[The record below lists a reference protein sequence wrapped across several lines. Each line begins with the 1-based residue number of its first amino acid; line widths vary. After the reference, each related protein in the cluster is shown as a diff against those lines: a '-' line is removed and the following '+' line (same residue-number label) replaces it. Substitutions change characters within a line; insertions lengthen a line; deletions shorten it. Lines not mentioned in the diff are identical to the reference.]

1 MAGISFLG
9 SYSGVDQTTIDQLM
23 AVEKMPLVQMSQ
35 KKTKYESQQ
44 NAWKDVNTRLDS
56 LMTKLK
62 DLKYSATYMS
72 KTATSSDNSVV
83 SGTANSDA
91 LNGSYQISVTT
102 LASSTRVI
110 GANVLAEGQDNS
122 TELGLTGS
130 FTIENDDAV
139 STEITI
145 EATDSLA
152 SIVDKINDSSETIGI
167 GATIIDGRIVMQD
180 QETGTRNIT
189 LTDVVGSEGTLD
201 SLELGAAS
209 TTVTGDN
216 AQFSVNGIDIVRSTN
231 VITDAV
237 EGLSLTLSKETA
249 VGEYETITVGA
260 DTSSAVEKVQAF
272 VDQYNSTLLFLQD
285 ANSVGDL
292 DATVS
297 GAGALAGDPTLQR
310 MISSLRTN
318 IGGSIS
324 GLDSSIGDLSQLGIK
339 TIDRFG
345 QLTFDSSSF
354 VSELT
359 SDPENVKNFF
369 YDTDIEDNKIGFEA
383 KMETY
388 LNSLLA
394 TGTGIVDIKEDGLE
408 RSLKDIEKQVE
419 SFNNR
424 MELREQYYIRMFT
437 RLDVAL
443 QQAEAQTSW
452 LSSQLA
458 GLSGSSQE

>member
-1 MAGISFLG
+1 MAGINFLG
-9 SYSGVDQTTIDQLM
+9 SYSGIDQSTVDQLM
-23 AVEKMPLVQMSQ
+23 AVEKMPLVQMSE

-62 DLKYSATYMS
+62 DLKYTATYMS
-72 KTATSSDNSVV
+72 KTATSSDSSVV
-83 SGTANSDA
+83 SGSAESDA

-139 STEITI
+139 SAEITI

-180 QETGTRNIT
+180 QEIGTRNIT
-189 LTDVVGSEGTLD
+189 LTDTDGLTLNN
-201 SLELGAAS
+201 LGLGAAS
-209 TTVTGDN
+209 NTVTGDN

-249 VGEYETITVGA
+249 VDEYETITVGA
-260 DTSSAVEKVQAF
+260 NTSGAVEKVQAF
-272 VDQYNSTLLFLQD
+272 VDQYNSTLSFLQD

-292 DATVS
+292 DAAVS
-297 GAGALAGDPTLQR
+297 GAGTLASDPTLQR

-339 TIDRFG
+339 TIDKFG
-345 QLTFDSSSF
+345 QLTFDSSKF

-369 YDTDIEDNKIGFEA
+369 YDTDAEDNNIGFEA

>member
-1 MAGISFLG
+1 MAGINFLG
-9 SYSGVDQTTIDQLM
+9 SYSGIDQSTVDQLM
-23 AVEKMPLVQMSQ
+23 AVEKMPLVQMSE

-62 DLKYSATYMS
+62 DLKYTATYMS
-72 KTATSSDNSVV
+72 KTATSSDSSVV
-83 SGTANSDA
+83 SGSAESDA

-139 STEITI
+139 SAEITI

-189 LTDVVGSEGTLD
+189 LTDTDGLTLNN
-201 SLELGAAS
+201 LGLGAAS
-209 TTVTGDN
+209 NTVTGDN

-249 VGEYETITVGA
+249 VDEYETITVGA
-260 DTSSAVEKVQAF
+260 NTSGAVEKVQAF
-272 VDQYNSTLLFLQD
+272 VDQYNSTLSFLQD

-292 DATVS
+292 DAAVS
-297 GAGALAGDPTLQR
+297 GAGTLASDPTLQR

-339 TIDRFG
+339 TIDKFG
-345 QLTFDSSSF
+345 QLTFDSSKF

-369 YDTDIEDNKIGFEA
+369 YDTDAEDNNIGFEA

>member
-1 MAGISFLG
+1 MAGINFLG
-9 SYSGVDQTTIDQLM
+9 SYSGVDQSTVDQLM
-23 AVEKMPLVQMSQ
+23 AVEKLPLVQMSE

-62 DLKYSATYMS
+62 DLKYTATYMS
-72 KTATSSDNSVV
+72 KTATSSDNFVV
-83 SGTANSDA
+83 SGTASSDA

-139 STEITI
+139 SIEITI

-152 SIVDKINDSSETIGI
+152 SIVDKINDSSDTSGI
-167 GATIIDGRIVMQD
+167 EATIIDGRIVMQD
-180 QETGTRNIT
+180 QETGARNIT
-189 LTDVVGSEGTLD
+189 LSDTDGVTLD
-201 SLELGAAS
+201 NLGLGAAS
-209 TTVTGDN
+209 TEVTGDN

-231 VITDAV
+231 DITDAV
-237 EGLSLTLSKETA
+237 EGLTLTLSKETG

-260 DTSSAVEKVQAF
+260 DTSGAVEKVQAF
-272 VDQYNSTLLFLQD
+272 VDQYNSTLSFLQD
-285 ANSVGDL
+285 LNSVGDL
-292 DATVS
+292 EATVS
-297 GAGALAGDPTLQR
+297 GAGSLAGDPTLQR
-310 MISSLRTN
+310 MISNLRTN

-324 GLDSSIGDLSQLGIK
+324 GLDSSIGDLSQIGIRTTDK
-339 TIDRFG
+339 TG
-345 QLTFDSSSF
+345 QLEFTSSTFVDA
-354 VSELT
+354 LN

-369 YDTDIEDNKIGFEA
+369 FDTDAEDNNIGFEA

-394 TGTGIVDIKEDGLE
+394 SGTGIVDIKEDGLA
-408 RSLKDIEKQVE
+408 RSLSDIEKQVE
-419 SFNNR
+419 RFNNR

-458 GLSGSSQE
+458 GLSGLSQQE